1 MASLALG
8 VSEAFRGPFWL
19 AEKVNRSHRDRKA
32 DRPPAARQREE
43 RPTKTV
49 SRDGAAR

>member
-1 MASLALG
+1 MASLAL
-8 VSEAFRGPFWL
+8 VASDVFRGPFGL
-19 AEKVNRSHRDRKA
+19 AEKVNRSHRGRKA